1 MAITIVG
8 GGGRPQT
15 RQDTMVA
22 GDDEMERERNTV
34 AARDVA
40 MSIEVL
46 EETIHLDEEAI
57 DGIEIIA
64 VESAGTQMTTTTIED
79 EREDTDIHPPRS
91 APTDADVIE
100 MHTMMIEST
109 SPPPPGDDGDEA
121 HRGPVRPLNAHAAPR
136 HAQCSV
142 PTALFLRRT
151 THSHRQQSGNP
162 PSRRW
167 KSRSQTL
174 VIRDAWLQRATRSI
188 SMVAR

>member
-8 GGGRPQT
+8 GGDRPQT
-15 RQDTMVA
+15 RQDAMVA
-22 GDDEMERERNTV
+22 GEDEMERERNTV

-40 MSIEVL
+40 MSIEVR
-46 EETIHLDEEAI
+46 EETVHLGEGAI

-64 VESAGTQMTTTTIED
+64 VESAGTQTTTTTIED
-79 EREDTDIHPPRS
+79 EREDTGIHPPRS

-109 SPPPPGDDGDEA
+109 SPPGYDGDEA
-121 HRGPVRPLNAHAAPR
+121 HRGSVRPLDAHAVPR

-142 PTALFLRRT
+142 PTAPFLRRT
-151 THSHRQQSGNP
+151 THLHRQQSGNP
-162 PSRRW
+162 PSHRW

-174 VIRDAWLQRATRSI
+174 VIRDA
-188 SMVAR
+188 